1 MRPGSDFIDW
11 SAFSMLNL
19 GMMTLDEFENMEE
32 TDMMQLPFSMELMN
46 GKGEP
51 LVMDFRAATTD
62 DVDKVMEL
70 QETIMNALPDKDLYS
85 PYTKEETLHE
95 LENYPCYVA
104 EHNGELA
111 GYSVL
116 IPNDPDDPEN
126 YGNHFGYDRE
136 QLAKTASLDLTMVV
150 PKYRGYGL
158 QRIFNKLRI
167 GKAAEMGAKE
177 LLTSISPDN
186 PYSYRNFLVLKFE
199 IVDERDLYG
208 GKRRYILRKV
218 ID

>member
-1 MRPGSDFIDW
+1 MSLMITMG
-11 SAFSMLNL
+11 
-19 GMMTLDEFENMEE
+19 EFENMED

-85 PYTKEETLHE
+85 PYTREETMHE

-104 EHNGELA
+104 ECGGELA

-116 IPNDPDDPEN
+116 IPNDPDDPESPALLRAPEGKDN
-126 YGNHFGYDRE
+126 RRLPGRPAPGP
-136 QLAKTASLDLTMVV
+136 QTVV
-150 PKYRGYGL
+150 R
-158 QRIFNKLRI
+158 
-167 GKAAEMGAKE
+167 
-177 LLTSISPDN
+177 
-186 PYSYRNFLVLKFE
+186 
-199 IVDERDLYG
+199 
-208 GKRRYILRKV
+208 
-218 ID
+218 